1 MDTYPKPSSKQLLR
15 PIKSNMSAS
24 FSQKKIVTSNK
35 AAAVK
40 PFCKVCHD
48 SGKTEAEYTSHF
60 VKSEPGSKGKVVC
73 PTLLNQGCSY
83 CHETGHTV
91 SYCQVLKNKA
101 KVQRVIVFHNK
112 DSVVAVKNATKT
124 KTNGFAALGLLDEEA
139 DKIEAQEEA
148 EYPTLRRT
156 KVEAQAQVRI
166 HALVQAPIMSYASMA
181 NKTPINKTTPP
192 AVTKSRA
199 IVTHNLVKK
208 SWADWTDSEDDDE
221 ASDCECGHCD
231 F

>member
-1 MDTYPKPSSKQLLR
+1 
-15 PIKSNMSAS
+15 MSAS

-35 AAAVK
+35 VAAK

-48 SGKTEAEYTSHF
+48 AGKTEAEYTSHF
-60 VKSEPGSKGKVVC
+60 VKSEPGTKGKVVC
-73 PTLLNQGCSY
+73 PTLLSQGCSY
-83 CHETGHTV
+83 CHELGHTV
-91 SYCQVLKNKA
+91 SYCKVLKQNDKNKEKA
-101 KVQRVIVFHNK
+101 YKAVAYQK
-112 DSVVAVKNATKT
+112 ESVVAVKKTATKT
-124 KTNGFAALGLLDEEA
+124 KGFAALGLLDEEA
-139 DKIEAQEEA
+139 DKIEVQEEA

-156 KVEAQAQVRI
+156 QVEAQAQVRVI
-166 HALVQAPIMSYASMA
+166 MQAPIMSYASMA

-192 AVTKSRA
+192 AVTKTRA
-199 IVTHNLVKK
+199 VVVHNGVKK

>member
-1 MDTYPKPSSKQLLR
+1 
-15 PIKSNMSAS
+15 MSTS
-24 FSQKKIVTSNK
+24 FTQKKIVTSNK
-35 AAAVK
+35 AAVK

-83 CHETGHTV
+83 CHEAGHTV
-91 SYCQVLKNKA
+91 SYCKVLKQNDKNKA

-112 DSVVAVKNATKT
+112 DSFVVDKNTTKKT
-124 KTNGFAALGLLDEEA
+124 KGFAALGLLDEEA
-139 DKIEAQEEA
+139 DVQEAQEQA
-148 EYPTLRRT
+148 EYPVLGQVR
-156 KVEAQAQVRI
+156 VQAQVRV
-166 HALVQAPIMSYASMA
+166 HALVQAPAQSYASMV
-181 NKTPINKTTPP
+181 NKVPVHKTPP

-208 SWADWTDSEDDDE
+208 SWADWTDSEDEDD
-221 ASDCECGHCD
+221 DCECGHCD

>member
-1 MDTYPKPSSKQLLR
+1 
-15 PIKSNMSAS
+15 MSVY
-24 FSQKKIVTSNK
+24 QKKFVNTNK
-35 AAAVK
+35 AAVK

-73 PTLLNQGCSY
+73 PTLLSQGCSY

-91 SYCQVLKNKA
+91 SYCQVLKQNNKNKE

-112 DSVVAVKNATKT
+112 DSFAPAKVQNKNQH
-124 KTNGFAALGLLDEEA
+124 GFAALAFLDEEF
-139 DKIEAQEEA
+139 DKIDAQEEQRQA
-148 EYPTLRRT
+148 EYPVLQAQTIGQAT
-156 KVEAQAQVRI
+156 EKAQAQR
-166 HALVQAPIMSYASMA
+166 QAPMAMSYASMA
-181 NKTPINKTTPP
+181 NKAPSAVHKTPI

-199 IVTHNLVKK
+199 IVTHNVKK
-208 SWADWTDSEDDDE
+208 SWADWSDSDDDE

>member
-1 MDTYPKPSSKQLLR
+1 
-15 PIKSNMSAS
+15 MSAS

-35 AAAVK
+35 VAVK

-101 KVQRVIVFHNK
+101 KVQRVIVVHNK
-112 DSVVAVKNATKT
+112 EDSVVSAKKTT

-139 DKIEAQEEA
+139 DKKEAQEEA
-148 EYPTLRRT
+148 EYPALKQTT
-156 KVEAQAQVRI
+156 VQVKAQVQR
-166 HALVQAPIMSYASMA
+166 MSYASMA
-181 NKTPINKTTPP
+181 NKVPTVHKTPVNNN
-192 AVTKSRA
+192 TKSRA

-208 SWADWTDSEDDDE
+208 SWADWTDSEDDDDDE

>member
-1 MDTYPKPSSKQLLR
+1 
-15 PIKSNMSAS
+15 MSAS

-35 AAAVK
+35 VAVK

-91 SYCQVLKNKA
+91 SYCQVLKQNTKNKE
-101 KVQRVIVFHNK
+101 KSQRVVIFHN
-112 DSVVAVKNATKT
+112 DSVISVLKNTN

-139 DKIEAQEEA
+139 DKMDAREKQIQA
-148 EYPTLRRT
+148 EYPVLR
-156 KVEAQAQVRI
+156 QAQVK
-166 HALVQAPIMSYASMA
+166 AQVKAQVQVPQAMSYASMA
-181 NKTPINKTTPP
+181 NKPPMVGHKTPP

-199 IVTHNLVKK
+199 IVTHNRVKK
-208 SWADWTDSEDDDE
+208 SWADWSDSDDDE

>member
-1 MDTYPKPSSKQLLR
+1 
-15 PIKSNMSAS
+15 MSAA
-24 FSQKKIVTSNK
+24 QKKIVTSNK
-35 AAAVK
+35 VAAK

-91 SYCQVLKNKA
+91 SYCQVLKQNNKN
-101 KVQRVIVFHNK
+101 KEKTQRVSVFQK
-112 DSVVAVKNATKT
+112 GSSAVAVKSTT

-139 DKIEAQEEA
+139 DQMEAHEQA
-148 EYPTLRRT
+148 EYPVLIHNQART
-156 KVEAQAQVRI
+156 HAQVQ
-166 HALVQAPIMSYASMA
+166 VQVKAPMMMSYASMA
-181 NKTPINKTTPP
+181 NKAPVSGEIRQQHKTP
-192 AVTKSRA
+192 AVVTKSRA
-199 IVTHNLVKK
+199 IVTHNMVKK
-208 SWADWTDSEDDDE
+208 SWADWSDSDDE
-221 ASDCECGHCD
+221 DASDCECEHCD

>member
-1 MDTYPKPSSKQLLR
+1 
-15 PIKSNMSAS
+15 MSAS

-35 AAAVK
+35 VAVK

-91 SYCQVLKNKA
+91 SYCKVLKQNDKNKEKA
-101 KVQRVIVFHNK
+101 QRVIVFHNK
-112 DSVVAVKNATKT
+112 DNFVAVKKTTKT
-124 KTNGFAALGLLDEEA
+124 TGFAALALLDEEA
-139 DKIEAQEEA
+139 DVQEAREVQAQA
-148 EYPTLRRT
+148 EYP
-156 KVEAQAQVRI
+156 
-166 HALVQAPIMSYASMA
+166 ALVQAQAKSQVKVYAPAQSYASMA
-181 NKTPINKTTPP
+181 TKTPTEAP
-192 AVTKSRA
+192 AVTKTRA
-199 IVTHNLVKK
+199 IVIHNVVKK
-208 SWADWTDSEDDDE
+208 SWADWSDSDDDDD
-221 ASDCECGHCD
+221 DCECGHCD

>member
-1 MDTYPKPSSKQLLR
+1 
-15 PIKSNMSAS
+15 MSAS
-24 FSQKKIVTSNK
+24 FAQKKNVAYNK
-35 AAAVK
+35 AAVK

-91 SYCQVLKNKA
+91 SYCQVLKQNNKNKD
-101 KVQRVIVFHNK
+101 KVQRVLVFHNK
-112 DSVVAVKNATKT
+112 DSFVAVKKAPKT
-124 KTNGFAALGLLDEEA
+124 TGFAALGLLDEEA
-139 DKIEAQEEA
+139 DVQEAQEEA
-148 EYPTLRRT
+148 EYPALI
-156 KVEAQAQVRI
+156 QAQVRV
-166 HALVQAPIMSYASMA
+166 HALVQAPTQSYASMV
-181 NKTPINKTTPP
+181 NKTPVHTTPP
-192 AVTKSRA
+192 VVTKSRA

-208 SWADWTDSEDDDE
+208 SWADWSDSDDDDD
-221 ASDCECGHCD
+221 DCECGHCD

>member
-1 MDTYPKPSSKQLLR
+1 
-15 PIKSNMSAS
+15 MSAS

-35 AAAVK
+35 VAAK

-48 SGKTEAEYTSHF
+48 SGKSEAEYTSHF

-91 SYCQVLKNKA
+91 SYCQVLKQNNKN
-101 KVQRVIVFHNK
+101 KEKTQRAVVFHNE
-112 DSVVAVKNATKT
+112 SVVSTLKNTNSKA
-124 KTNGFAALGLLDEEA
+124 NGFAALSLLDEEA
-139 DKIEAQEEA
+139 DKQEAHEEA
-148 EYPTLRRT
+148 EYPVL
-156 KVEAQAQVRI
+156 VQAQVQTKTPAQLRVQ
-166 HALVQAPIMSYASMA
+166 ALVQAPVQSYAFMA
-181 NKTPINKTTPP
+181 NKAPTNRTPP
-192 AVTKSRA
+192 AAVTKSRA
-199 IVTHNLVKK
+199 IVTHNIVKK
-208 SWADWTDSEDDDE
+208 SWADWSDSDEDDE

>member
-1 MDTYPKPSSKQLLR
+1 
-15 PIKSNMSAS
+15 MSIYQNK
-24 FSQKKIVTSNK
+24 FVTTQKV
-35 AAAVK
+35 AVK

-73 PTLLNQGCSY
+73 PTLLSQGCSY

-91 SYCQVLKNKA
+91 SYCQVLKQNNKNKE

-112 DSVVAVKNATKT
+112 DSFVASAKNQTQTK
-124 KTNGFAALGLLDEEA
+124 NHGFAALALLDEES
-139 DKIEAQEEA
+139 DKIDAKEVQRQA
-148 EYPTLRRT
+148 EYPVL
-156 KVEAQAQVRI
+156 QVQTTGQVQR
-166 HALVQAPIMSYASMA
+166 QAPMAMSYASMA
-181 NKTPINKTTPP
+181 NKPPSGEHKTPI

-199 IVTHNLVKK
+199 IVMHNVKK
-208 SWADWTDSEDDDE
+208 SWADWSDSDDE

>member
-1 MDTYPKPSSKQLLR
+1 
-15 PIKSNMSAS
+15 MSAS
-24 FSQKKIVTSNK
+24 FSQKKIVTSK
-35 AAAVK
+35 KVAVK

-112 DSVVAVKNATKT
+112 EDSVVALKKAT

-139 DKIEAQEEA
+139 DVQEAQEEA
-148 EYPTLRRT
+148 EYPALI
-156 KVEAQAQVRI
+156 KQAQT
-166 HALVQAPIMSYASMA
+166 HPLAQAPIISYASMA
-181 NKTPINKTTPP
+181 NKAPSVHKTPP

-208 SWADWTDSEDDDE
+208 SWADWTDSEDDDDDE
-221 ASDCECGHCD
+221 VSDCECGHCD

>member
-1 MDTYPKPSSKQLLR
+1 
-15 PIKSNMSAS
+15 MSAS
-24 FSQKKIVTSNK
+24 FTQKKNVTSNK
-35 AAAVK
+35 AAVK

-91 SYCQVLKNKA
+91 SYCQVLKQNNKNKDKA
-101 KVQRVIVFHNK
+101 QRVLVFHNK
-112 DSVVAVKNATKT
+112 DSFVAVKKAPKT
-124 KTNGFAALGLLDEEA
+124 TGFATLALLDEEA
-139 DKIEAQEEA
+139 DLQEAQEEA
-148 EYPTLRRT
+148 EYPALSHT
-156 KVEAQAQVRI
+156 QAQVQAPVRV
-166 HALVQAPIMSYASMA
+166 HALVQAPTQSYASMV
-181 NKTPINKTTPP
+181 NKTPVHKTPP

-208 SWADWTDSEDDDE
+208 SWADWSDSEDDDDD
-221 ASDCECGHCD
+221 DCECGHCD

>member
-1 MDTYPKPSSKQLLR
+1 
-15 PIKSNMSAS
+15 MSIY
-24 FSQKKIVTSNK
+24 QKKFVTTNK
-35 AAAVK
+35 VAVK

-73 PTLLNQGCSY
+73 PTLLSQGCSY

-91 SYCQVLKNKA
+91 SYCQVLKQNNKNKE

-112 DSVVAVKNATKT
+112 DSFVEAKNQKQ
-124 KTNGFAALGLLDEEA
+124 NNNHRFAALGLLDEES
-139 DKIEAQEEA
+139 DKIEAQEVLRQA
-148 EYPTLRRT
+148 QYPVLQ
-156 KVEAQAQVRI
+156 AQAQAQARAQAI
-166 HALVQAPIMSYASMA
+166 RQAPVAAISYASMA
-181 NKTPINKTTPP
+181 NKPPSSQHKTPP

-199 IVTHNLVKK
+199 IVTHNVKK
-208 SWADWTDSEDDDE
+208 SWADWSDSDDDE

>member
-1 MDTYPKPSSKQLLR
+1 
-15 PIKSNMSAS
+15 MSIY
-24 FSQKKIVTSNK
+24 QKKFVTTNK
-35 AAAVK
+35 VAVK

-73 PTLLNQGCSY
+73 PTLLSQGCSY

-91 SYCQVLKNKA
+91 SYCQVLKQNNKNKE

-112 DSVVAVKNATKT
+112 DSFVSEVAKKQNKNQTQ
-124 KTNGFAALGLLDEEA
+124 GFAALAFLDEES
-139 DKIEAQEEA
+139 DKIDAQEVRRQS
-148 EYPTLRRT
+148 EYPVLQ
-156 KVEAQAQVRI
+156 AQATGQQAQASGQAQATGQQAQR
-166 HALVQAPIMSYASMA
+166 QAPQMVMSYASMA
-181 NKTPINKTTPP
+181 NKVPSLVLHKTPP

-199 IVTHNLVKK
+199 IVTHNVKK
-208 SWADWTDSEDDDE
+208 SWADWSDSDNDDE